1 MELVITKRRGEP
13 HGRLRQGSHAGVRGA
28 EVVACRVRS
37 LILMWSIDLEPGRIR
52 WGIAEM

>member
-1 MELVITKRRGEP
+1 MEGFVRDVMLVYG
-13 HGRLRQGSHAGVRGA
+13 GA
-28 EVVACRVRS
+28 KVVACRVRS